1 MIDPTVYDEG
11 KVDAIRNPDGIWINT
26 SVFKEEANMFLKK
39 GAYCLDPWGSPAW
52 FEYWT
57 EQRRRCTE
65 GYEVGGA
72 KITGEHYFYLN
83 FLQIKKTEDP
93 SNPKSRKIVTFPD
106 FWDGDFNYFWIREI
120 AKEGVL
126 YSLAKPEE
134 RDRIIQLSD
143 IEQIPELK
151 KLYDSLMLQVKIPT
165 HTMVKGID
173 GGKVVK
179 HYLKGGFNI
188 IVGKSRR
195 KGYSYKSAAIATNN
209 YFTKPDSKTFF
220 GAYEKKFLFG
230 ADAIFTMTKNNINF
244 VNEHTAWSMPND
256 FVNRQ
261 DHIKASY
268 KEIVNGVELE
278 KGFKSEVQG
287 VTFKDNAD
295 ALRGKD
301 AEDIF
306 FEESGAF
313 GTPGLLKQSYVATQ
327 DCVMDGVIK
336 TGMITIFG
344 CVCKGTKVWDNKGV
358 LRNIE
363 DITKETGIIGYA
375 SKGVIEE
382 NISWLKPPAQKE
394 CVRITTDKGESIECS
409 TDHPLLW
416 SKRKYFNYK
425 TKKKKATFKEAKDVQ
440 IGDYLLQSL
449 QMPKFGNKQ
458 MWQPR
463 LVGMLIGDG
472 YYGGKSSC
480 AELCLAEKELWD
492 YVTNL
497 GIDYK
502 ERLKK
507 SDKPFF
513 RYINFKGTQDQMRL
527 LGLQGQSKQLKRLPE
542 NIWDYNVQSVAE
554 LLGGYFD
561 ADGYV
566 GTQGKRKKITLTSV
580 VKELLEEVKIQLYK
594 LGIQSNIYTKKHKK
608 DIKLISN
615 VTGNTNTINT
625 KKSYSLEIYDLESIR
640 NFKKHIKL
648 LVKKKQDMINSWDLS
663 KKSNEEI
670 LEYEYEHTIEKGDY
684 FIANSKLKNLKARK
698 VVSIEFIGKQDIYN
712 LSADYTHTYLTN
724 GFISHNTSGDMEG
737 GTADYADMH
746 SRPEAFD
753 LLPFENIWD
762 KGMEGTTC
770 GFFHPINWN
779 LPGFYD
785 EQGNSDFERASKI
798 ELNARQVLINNGATS
813 TEMQKRL
820 QEKPLGPGEAFAS
833 VSTNNFPVAE
843 LKQQLLKV
851 KSKGLQD
858 LKGTPVKLTMVG
870 DKVNATPVLDGSV
883 EPITSIYNLPTN
895 IRGCP
900 VIYEHPVANAPR
912 GLYKIGYDPIRQED
926 GTSLAAIIVYK
937 SFHIGTTNYD
947 CIVAEY
953 IGRFEDP
960 DDIDR
965 IALMFALLYNTDV
978 MHENEVTG
986 VKNYFRRM
994 KKLNLLAAQPDL
1006 VISKNVKSSKVARV
1020 YGCHM
1025 TPQLKDAGE
1034 RYIKSWLLKVI
1045 DYDENGNP
1053 VTVIDKIYSK
1063 RLLEELIAYNRRG
1076 NFDLISAL
1084 IMAIFQVQEEEI
1096 GKEYGDKKENK
1107 KVKDLLSMID
1117 NMYKK

>member
-1 MIDPTVYDEG
+1 MIDPTIYDDG
-11 KVDAIRNPDGIWINT
+11 KLNAIRNPDGIWINT
-26 SVFKEEANMFLKK
+26 SVFKEEAAMFLKK

-134 RDRIIQLSD
+134 RDRIMQLSD

-230 ADAIFTMTKNNINF
+230 ADAIFNMTKNNINF
-244 VNEHTAWSMPND
+244 INEHTAWSMPND
-256 FVNRQ
+256 FINRS

-287 VTFKDNAD
+287 VTFKDNPD

-344 CVCKGTKVWDNKGV
+344 
-358 LRNIE
+358 
-363 DITKETGIIGYA
+363 
-375 SKGVIEE
+375 
-382 NISWLKPPAQKE
+382 
-394 CVRITTDKGESIECS
+394 
-409 TDHPLLW
+409 
-416 SKRKYFNYK
+416 
-425 TKKKKATFKEAKDVQ
+425 
-440 IGDYLLQSL
+440 
-449 QMPKFGNKQ
+449 
-458 MWQPR
+458 
-463 LVGMLIGDG
+463 
-472 YYGGKSSC
+472 
-480 AELCLAEKELWD
+480 
-492 YVTNL
+492 
-497 GIDYK
+497 
-502 ERLKK
+502 
-507 SDKPFF
+507 
-513 RYINFKGTQDQMRL
+513 
-527 LGLQGQSKQLKRLPE
+527 
-542 NIWDYNVQSVAE
+542 
-554 LLGGYFD
+554 
-561 ADGYV
+561 
-566 GTQGKRKKITLTSV
+566 
-580 VKELLEEVKIQLYK
+580 
-594 LGIQSNIYTKKHKK
+594 
-608 DIKLISN
+608 
-615 VTGNTNTINT
+615 
-625 KKSYSLEIYDLESIR
+625 
-640 NFKKHIKL
+640 
-648 LVKKKQDMINSWDLS
+648 
-663 KKSNEEI
+663 
-670 LEYEYEHTIEKGDY
+670 
-684 FIANSKLKNLKARK
+684 
-698 VVSIEFIGKQDIYN
+698 
-712 LSADYTHTYLTN
+712 
-724 GFISHNTSGDMEG
+724 TSGDMEG

-785 EQGNSDFERASKI
+785 DQGNSDFETAKNI
-798 ELNARQVLINNGATS
+798 ELNARQVLINNGSTS

-851 KSKGLQD
+851 KSKGLQE

-870 DKVNATPVLDGSV
+870 DKVTATPILDGSV
-883 EPITSIYNLPTN
+883 EPITSIYNLPTD

-937 SFHIGTTNYD
+937 SYHIGTTNYD

-965 IALMFALLYNTDV
+965 IALMFALLYNTEV
-978 MHENEVTG
+978 MHENEVPG

-1034 RYIKSWLLKVI
+1034 RYIKSWLLKTI
-1045 DYDENGNP
+1045 DYDENGDP

-1063 RLLEELIAYNRRG
+1063 RLLEELIAYNRKG

-1096 GKEYGDKKENK
+1096 GKEYGNKKENK

-1117 NMYKK
+1117 QMYKK